1 MTELK
6 ANLYLPGDKNA
17 AAGHLHDGIIL
28 LPLLLDSFSM
38 LLSSVHQRF
47 CYLNLTGITRYK

>member
-6 ANLYLPGDKNA
+6 ANLYLPGDINA
-17 AAGHLHDGIIL
+17 AAGDLHDCVIL

-38 LLSSVHQRF
+38 LLSSLH
-47 CYLNLTGITRYK
+47 

>member
-17 AAGHLHDGIIL
+17 AAGHLHDGVIL
-28 LPLLLDSFSM
+28 LPLLLDFFSM
-38 LLSSVHQRF
+38 LLSSLR
-47 CYLNLTGITRYK
+47 

>member
-17 AAGHLHDGIIL
+17 AAGHLHDGVIL

-38 LLSSVHQRF
+38 LLSSLH
-47 CYLNLTGITRYK
+47 